1 MEPPLHALP
10 WYPAKAC
17 CSSSCCCRCCCR
29 CLLLLL
35 PAAAAAANSVV
46 DFVVATQT
54 KQTVTDPVHAIH
66 FTRCPLM
73 ECIVLDSSSS
83 PPPHPAKGVTEVAG
97 SSSSSS
103 SVESFSE
110 QFTGKAAAVASS
122 KSNPNVPDSDSDSSS
137 SSSSASGSFLS
148 KIATSGGAVQQ
159 QSAAAD
165 TPFLRKEPKNSY
177 RTIRYFDEADA
188 SIT

>member
-1 MEPPLHALP
+1 
-10 WYPAKAC
+10 
-17 CSSSCCCRCCCR
+17 
-29 CLLLLL
+29 
-35 PAAAAAANSVV
+35 
-46 DFVVATQT
+46 
-54 KQTVTDPVHAIH
+54 
-66 FTRCPLM
+66 M

-103 SVESFSE
+103 SSSVESFSE
-110 QFTGKAAAVASS
+110 QFTGKAAAVTNS
-122 KSNPNVPDSDSDSSS
+122 KRNPNVSDSDSDSS

-148 KIATSGGAVQQ
+148 KIATSGGAEQLQSAPV
-159 QSAAAD
+159 SAAAD
-165 TPFLRKEPKNSY
+165 TQFLRKEPKSSY